1 MSRSTS
7 KRPGSLPKLSQRKAA
22 LLAGGAAFLTCRCDQ
37 YTGKAV
43 LMVSRETS
51 VDLGGASP
59 SLVVVVV
66 ASAVAIMAALVSLCW
81 VV

>member
-1 MSRSTS
+1 
-7 KRPGSLPKLSQRKAA
+7 
-22 LLAGGAAFLTCRCDQ
+22 
-37 YTGKAV
+37 
-43 LMVSRETS
+43 MVSRETS